1 MKPST
6 QPIPPGFHTVTASL
20 TVSNA
25 AEAIEF
31 YKNALGA
38 EEIMRMAGPDGK
50 IGHAELK
57 IGDSIIFLN
66 DEMPGGVGC
75 PRSPLTLGGTT
86 GSVYLYVEDVD
97 KSYERAVSAGGKS
110 NMPVMDMFWGDRFGG
125 FVDPYGHSWGL
136 STHKQDLSPEE
147 IEEGAKAFWAQMAE
161 MAQKK
166 SA

>member
-6 QPIPPGFHTVTASL
+6 TPIPPGFHTATASL

-25 AEAIEF
+25 AEAIDF
-31 YKNALGA
+31 YKKALGA
-38 EEIMRMAGPDGK
+38 EEIMRMTGPDGK

-75 PRSPLTLGGTT
+75 PKSPLTLGGST

-97 KSYERAVSAGGKS
+97 KSHERAVSAGGKS

-125 FVDPYGHSWGL
+125 FTDPFGHAWAL
-136 STHKQDLSPEE
+136 ATHTRDLSPEE
-147 IEEGAKAFWAQMAE
+147 IEEGAKAFWAEMAQ